1 MDLVDLIIL
10 LFILGA
16 PLLQLLTRK
25 KGDSPEV
32 QEEEWGSE
40 QEPGGYQPKRDI
52 SDPNREFED
61 LMEALGNPQGA
72 GSSSREPSVFPS
84 APEPGPSAPPPLP
97 AREPEP
103 APVLDP
109 RVARMNE
116 ALRERARREEPGR
129 PSREREPVTESI
141 SRLARPRRSERSRIR
156 HVLSDRSSIRD
167 AIVINEILGKPVS
180 TRS

>member
-1 MDLVDLIIL
+1 MDLVDIIIL

-16 PLLQLLTRK
+16 PLLQLLTKK
-25 KGDSPEV
+25 KGDPPEV
-32 QEEEWGSE
+32 QEEEWGNE

-61 LMEALGNPQGA
+61 LMEALGNPQGS
-72 GSSSREPSVFPS
+72 GSSSPEPSVFPS
-84 APEPGPSAPPPLP
+84 SPEPEPSAPPPLP

-103 APVLDP
+103 APALDP

-116 ALRERARREEPGR
+116 ALRERPRREESHR
-129 PSREREPVTESI
+129 PSRDLQPIPGSI
-141 SRLARPRRSERSRIR
+141 TRRARPLRSERSRIR
-156 HVLSDRSSIRD
+156 DVLSDRSSIRD